1 MKYLVLIN
9 FMIVMNLFS
18 QDNLIQS
25 GPMLGYVEY
34 REQMIWLQ
42 TKTTGDVIIEYYK
55 KDEPDKKYYTNI
67 VRTDKRTAYTA
78 KLIADYVYPGNEYL
92 YDIYINNEKQ
102 NFEEQLSFSIPE
114 LWEYRTDPPNFTLAF
129 GSCAFINDLP
139 FDRPGRS
146 YGGEYSIFEEI
157 VKLKPEIFI
166 WLGDNTYTREVD
178 WYSTTGFQYRYT
190 HSRSIPEL
198 NKLLA
203 NSINLAI
210 WDDHDYGTNNSD
222 RSFAHKDKAL
232 ETFELFWG
240 NPHFGLKEEQG
251 AFCSYVYADIEFILL
266 DNRFY
271 RSPNNLKEDNKTIL
285 GEFQKQ
291 WLKDRLISDFRP
303 YKIVCIGGQFLN
315 SEQNHENY
323 MFVAP
328 EERQEIIDFIDE
340 HKIKGVVFLTGDRH
354 FTELS
359 KIVTPNGID
368 VYDYTSSPL
377 TSGPYTDACSE
388 KNKNRVDGT
397 CVAERNFGTIEVKG
411 ERKNRQLIL
420 KCFDTNG
427 NLKWQQMIKR

>member
-1 MKYLVLIN
+1 MKKIFLISL
-9 FMIVMNLFS
+9 ILISNLFS
-18 QDNLIQS
+18 QENLIQS

-42 TKTTGDVIIEYYK
+42 TKSTGDVVVEYYK

-67 VRTDKRTAYTA
+67 VRTEKRTAYTA
-78 KLIADYVYPGNEYL
+78 KLIADFVFPGNDYV
-92 YDIYINNEKQ
+92 YDIYINNQKQ
-102 NFEEQLSFSIPE
+102 NFDFPLTFTIPQ
-114 LWEYRTDPPNFTLAF
+114 LWEYRTDPPNFTIAF

-146 YGGEYSIFEEI
+146 YGGEYGIFEEI
-157 VKLKPEIFI
+157 VKIKPELFI
-166 WLGDNTYTREVD
+166 WLGDNVYTREVD
-178 WYSTTGFQYRYT
+178 WYSKTGFQYRYT

-198 NKLLA
+198 TKLLA

-210 WDDHDYGTNNSD
+210 WDDHDYGPNNSD
-222 RSFAHKDKAL
+222 RSFAHKDKSL

-240 NPHFGLKEEQG
+240 NPHFGFKEQEG
-251 AFCSYVYADIEFILL
+251 AFCSYVYADIEFIML

-271 RSPNNLKEDNKTIL
+271 RSPNDLIQENKTIL

-291 WLKDRLISDFRP
+291 WLKDRLISDKRP

-315 SEQNHENY
+315 SEPNHENHQ
-323 MFVAP
+323 FVAP

-359 KIVTPNGID
+359 KITTPNGIEI
-368 VYDYTSSPL
+368 YDYTSSPL
-377 TSGPYTDACSE
+377 TSGPYTESCKE
-388 KNKNRVDGT
+388 KNKNRIDGT
-397 CVAERNFGTIEVKG
+397 CFAERSFGTIEVKG
-411 ERKNRQLIL
+411 DRKNRQLIL
-420 KCFDTNG
+420 KCYDNKG
-427 NLKWQQMIKR
+427 KQKWQHLIKR